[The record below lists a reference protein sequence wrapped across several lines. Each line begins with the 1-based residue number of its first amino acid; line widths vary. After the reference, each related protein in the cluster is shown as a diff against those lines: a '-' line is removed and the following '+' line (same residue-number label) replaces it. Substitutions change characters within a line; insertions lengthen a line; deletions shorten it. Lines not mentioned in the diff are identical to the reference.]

1 MRTTWLNTVFPVWI
15 IVVGIASAQP
25 ASEFTDDDI
34 LEAVEWDLR
43 SDDAIAADPLNV
55 EVNAGCVTLSG
66 RAMTLLSK
74 RLVVRLVGTLKGVR
88 SIVDRIEVV
97 PNGRSDQ
104 QILTDVN
111 AALRDDPVT
120 DESEIQVTVNSG
132 MVVLEGTT
140 DSFAGKRLTGETVA
154 GVRSVLNIDN
164 RISID
169 TEKERPDNEIRQE
182 ILRRFKMSPHLAEGL
197 IDIQVRSGVAT
208 LRGTVGSINEQ
219 HVAGLLSWVAGVHDV
234 DTSGLEV
241 KAGPDRERRRNKFS
255 VPRNDVELKRAVEDA
270 LLYDPRTR
278 GGNIDVRVRNAAVS
292 LLGEV
297 SSLAAKRAAE
307 RDARNTIGVR
317 RVKNYLKVKLPDWP
331 GDLAVTKRAQEAL
344 ARDAHLTDFEL
355 QASSHSGTVYL
366 RGEVNTHFEKER
378 AEVIVANVPGVL
390 DVANRIKI
398 DVQRQPKPDEEIQE
412 DTERRLRWSSLLNAK
427 QIAVSVTEGVVTLQ
441 GKVDTWHEKT
451 TAGRHAYQAGARH
464 VVNKLDLRSRRE
476 TPPGLKATLVP
487 NQVEYKLDSNL
498 RGKAFRKLLESA
510 KRTRDTSRLPRAPEV
525 DLVFQLHN
533 EGNVPVDVRLGHDK
547 SEFELSIVGEGAV
560 HVPLGRSFVAD
571 FRLGRVKTLSPGEDF
586 EIPIRSLQYGFRN
599 ASDRWYWTEPG
610 EHILQVTL
618 VWPADVAGFNMNAV
632 AATPITLMVD
642 GEQAD

>member
-1 MRTTWLNTVFPVWI
+1 MKTKWLKCVLPVWI
-15 IVVGIASAQP
+15 IVSGIVSAQP
-25 ASEFTDDDI
+25 AAEFTDDDI

-43 SDDAIAADPLNV
+43 SDDAIAADPPNV

-74 RLVVRLVGTLKGVR
+74 RRAVRLVGTLKGVR

-120 DESEIQVTVNSG
+120 HESKIQVTVNSG

-140 DSFAGKRLTGETVA
+140 DSFAGKRLTEEAVA
-154 GVRSVLNIDN
+154 GVRGVLRIDN
-164 RISID
+164 RIAIGA
-169 TEKERPDNEIRQE
+169 EKDRTDNEIRQE

-197 IDIQVRSGVAT
+197 IDIQVTSGVVT

-234 DTSGLEV
+234 DTSGLEA
-241 KAGPDRERRRNKFS
+241 KAGLDRERRRNKFS
-255 VPRNDVELKRAVEDA
+255 VPRNDIELKRAVEDA

-278 GGNIDVRVRNAAVS
+278 GTNIDVRVRNAAVS
-292 LLGEV
+292 LLGNV

-307 RDARNTIGVR
+307 RDARNTLGVR
-317 RVKNYLKVKLPDWP
+317 RVINYLKVTVPDWP

-344 ARDAHLTDFEL
+344 AHDAHLTDFDL
-355 QASSHSGTVYL
+355 RASSHSGTIYL
-366 RGEVNTHFEKER
+366 RGEVNTHFEKDR
-378 AEVIVANVPGVL
+378 AEVVVANVPGVL
-390 DVANRIKI
+390 DVANRIKV
-398 DVQRQPKPDEEIQE
+398 DVQWQPKPDEEIQE
-412 DTERRLRWSSLLNAK
+412 DTERHLRWSPLLNAS
-427 QIAVSVTEGVVTLQ
+427 QIAVSVTNGVVTLQ
-441 GKVDTWHEKT
+441 GTLDTWHEKT
-451 TAGRHAYQAGARH
+451 TAGRHAYQAGARS
-464 VVNKLDLRSRRE
+464 VTNKLDLRSSRD

-487 NQVEYKLDSNL
+487 NQVEYELDSKF
-498 RGKAFRKLLESA
+498 RGAAFRKLLESA
-510 KRTRDTSRLPRAPEV
+510 KLTRDTSRLPPAPEV

-571 FRLGRVKTLSPGEDF
+571 FRIGRVITIAPDEDF
-586 EIPIRSLQYGFRN
+586 RIPIRSLQYGFRN

-610 EHILQVTL
+610 EHLLQVTL
-618 VWPADVAGFNMNAV
+618 VWPADIAGFNMNAV
-632 AATPITLMVD
+632 AATPITLLVD
-642 GEQAD
+642 DEQID